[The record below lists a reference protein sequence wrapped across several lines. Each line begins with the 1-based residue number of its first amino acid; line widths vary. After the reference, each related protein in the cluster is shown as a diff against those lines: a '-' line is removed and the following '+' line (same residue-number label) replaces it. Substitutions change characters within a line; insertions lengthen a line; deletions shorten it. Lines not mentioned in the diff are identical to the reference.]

1 MLVLLTMMVPF
12 QVMMIPLFLESNLL
26 GLLDTYGGLILP
38 KATSAFGIFMMRSY
52 FAALPKDLEEAA
64 RVDGMSEFGI
74 FAKIMFPLVIPGVL
88 TLAIFHPVSY
98 THLDVYKRQSISV
111 TVTISM
117 WMA

>member
-52 FAALPKDLEEAA
+52 SQHFKGSGGSGKSRWYE
-64 RVDGMSEFGI
+64 
-74 FAKIMFPLVIPGVL
+74 
-88 TLAIFHPVSY
+88 
-98 THLDVYKRQSISV
+98 
-111 TVTISM
+111 
-117 WMA
+117 